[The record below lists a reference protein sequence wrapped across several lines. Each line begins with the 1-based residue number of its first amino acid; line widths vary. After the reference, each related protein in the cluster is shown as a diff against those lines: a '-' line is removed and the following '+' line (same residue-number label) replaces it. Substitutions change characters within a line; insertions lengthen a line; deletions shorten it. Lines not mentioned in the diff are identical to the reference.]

1 MTIKS
6 NLKIELG
13 DPDLAEKLYRAIL
26 PEVATTKSKVSK
38 VSIRREGGA
47 LTIEIEA
54 VTIAGVR
61 ALLNSYI
68 RWITTSL
75 EVVNLKGD

>member
-6 NLKIELG
+6 SLRIELD

-38 VSIRREGGA
+38 VSISREGGA
-47 LTIEIEA
+47 LTIEVEA
-54 VTIAGVR
+54 ATIAGVR

>member
-6 NLKIELG
+6 TIKIELG
-13 DPDLAEKLYRAIL
+13 DPALVEDLYRAIL
-26 PEVATTKSKVSK
+26 PEVATTRSKVSK
-38 VSIRREGGA
+38 ASLSRDGGT
-47 LTIEIEA
+47 LCIEIEA
-54 VTIAGVR
+54 ATIAGVR

-75 EVVNLKGD
+75 EVVNLEGD

>member
-6 NLKIELG
+6 TLKIELG
-13 DPDLAEKLYRAIL
+13 DPDLAEKLYRTIL
-26 PEVATTKSKVSK
+26 PEVETTKSKASK
-38 VSIRREGGA
+38 ASICQDGGT
-47 LTIEIEA
+47 LYIDIEA
-54 VTIAGVR
+54 ATIAGVR

>member
-6 NLKIELG
+6 TIKIDLG
-13 DPDLAEKLYRAIL
+13 DPDLTEKLYRAIL
-26 PEVATTKSKVSK
+26 PEVETTKSKMSK
-38 VSIRREGGA
+38 VSLHREGGV
-47 LTIEIEA
+47 LCMETETS
-54 VTIAGVR
+54 TIAGVR